1 MATMPHRASYFFFFF
16 FTYASPNTGRD
27 WRGARD

>member
-1 MATMPHRASYFFFFF
+1 MATMPHRASYFFF